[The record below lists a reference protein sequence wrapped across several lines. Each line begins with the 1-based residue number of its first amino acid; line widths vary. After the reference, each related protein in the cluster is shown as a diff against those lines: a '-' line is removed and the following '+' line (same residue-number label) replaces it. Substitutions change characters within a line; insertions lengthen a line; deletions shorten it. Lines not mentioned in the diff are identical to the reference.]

1 MTLRRLMLT
10 LGPGILFASTAI
22 GTSHLVQATRAGADY
37 GFALLWAVI
46 AANIAKYPFFEFGT
60 RYANATGTS
69 LVAGYRTFGRWASWA
84 YLVLTALTCA
94 FVMGGVGIV
103 TAAFLDHLFGASATL
118 GFNATPHVAVVTFT
132 GCVTVLLLGRYAA
145 LDKVIKAISILL
157 LVGTVGATLGALM
170 HTPVSAVPPAPAGF
184 NPWRGAEFTFLIALL
199 GWMPSAV
206 DLSPWISI
214 WTLERYKQTGFK
226 PSLRGAV
233 REFNLGYAFCIVLA
247 LCFLLLGALLLR
259 THDMALPSGTA
270 AFAAGI
276 IGLYTEVLGAWS
288 TPFVGSAAFAAMLG
302 TCIACLDGFS
312 RSFGHGIAALRDAEV
327 QPRHERISL
336 VLISLGALL
345 LIIVFPKDIRTLLDF
360 GNILSFCV
368 APPSAL
374 AMLLLVTRKQFPAE
388 ARPGWV
394 LQITAWLGLAFLLA
408 LTGLY
413 LAHIIGG

>member
-37 GFALLWAVI
+37 GFALLWAVL

-69 LVAGYRTFGRWASWA
+69 LVAGYRTFGQWASWT
-84 YLVLTALTCA
+84 YLILTALTCA

-118 GFNATPHVAVVTFT
+118 GFNATPHVAVVTFSS
-132 GCVTVLLLGRYAA
+132 CVGVLMLGRYSA
-145 LDKVIKAISILL
+145 LDKVIKAISIVLL
-157 LVGTVGATLGALM
+157 IGTVGATIGALF
-170 HTPVSAVPPAPAGF
+170 HTPLSAVPPAPAGF

-206 DLSPWISI
+206 DLSPWTSI
-214 WTLERYKQTGFK
+214 WTLERYRQTGFK
-226 PSLRGAV
+226 PTLRDAV
-233 REFNLGYAFCIVLA
+233 REFNLGYAFCILLA

-259 THDMALPSGTA
+259 TEDMALPSGTA

-327 QPRHERISL
+327 QPRHERTSL
-336 VLISLGALL
+336 VLISIGALL
-345 LIIVFPKDIRTLLDF
+345 LIIVFPEDIRTLLDF

-368 APPSAL
+368 APPAAL
-374 AMLLLVTRKQFPAE
+374 AMLILVTRKRFPKE
-388 ARPGWV
+388 ARPGRA
-394 LQITAWLGLAFLLA
+394 LLITAVLGLGFLMT
-408 LTGLY
+408 LTVLY
-413 LAHIIGG
+413 LRHVMG

>member
-37 GFALLWAVI
+37 GFALLWAVL

-69 LVAGYRTFGRWASWA
+69 LVAGYRTFGRWASWT
-84 YLVLTALTCA
+84 YLILTTLTCA

-118 GFNATPHVAVVTFT
+118 GFNATPHVAVVTFSA
-132 GCVTVLLLGRYAA
+132 CVGVLLLGRYSA
-145 LDKVIKAISILL
+145 LDKVIKAISIVLL
-157 LVGTVGATLGALM
+157 IGTVGATIGALF
-170 HTPVSAVPPAPAGF
+170 HTPLSAVPPAPAGF

-206 DLSPWISI
+206 DLSPWTSI
-214 WTLERYKQTGFK
+214 WTLERYRQTGFK
-226 PSLRGAV
+226 PTLRDAV
-233 REFNLGYAFCIVLA
+233 REFNLGYAFCILLA

-259 THDMALPSGTA
+259 TEDMALPSGTA

-327 QPRHERISL
+327 QPRHEKVSL
-336 VLISLGALL
+336 VLISIGALL
-345 LIIVFPKDIRTLLDF
+345 LIVVFPEDIRTLLDF

-368 APPSAL
+368 APPAAL
-374 AMLLLVTRKQFPAE
+374 AMLVLVTRRRFPKE
-388 ARPGWV
+388 ARPGRTLV
-394 LQITAWLGLAFLLA
+394 ITAVLGLGFLMA
-408 LTGLY
+408 LTVLY
-413 LAHIIGG
+413 LRHVMG

>member
-37 GFALLWAVI
+37 GFALLWAVL

-69 LVAGYRTFGRWASWA
+69 LVAGYRTFGRWASWT
-84 YLVLTALTCA
+84 YLILTALTCA

-118 GFNATPHVAVVTFT
+118 GFNATPHVAVVTFSS
-132 GCVTVLLLGRYAA
+132 CVGVLMLGRYSA
-145 LDKVIKAISILL
+145 LDKVIKAISIVLL
-157 LVGTVGATLGALM
+157 IGTVGATIGALF
-170 HTPVSAVPPAPAGF
+170 HTPLSAVPLAPAGF

-206 DLSPWISI
+206 DLSPWTSI
-214 WTLERYKQTGFK
+214 WTLERYRQTGFK
-226 PSLRGAV
+226 PTLRDAV
-233 REFNLGYAFCIVLA
+233 REFNLGYAFCILLA

-259 THDMALPSGTA
+259 TEDMALPSGTA

-327 QPRHERISL
+327 QPRHEKVSL
-336 VLISLGALL
+336 VLISIGALL
-345 LIIVFPKDIRTLLDF
+345 LIIVFPEDIRTLLDF

-368 APPSAL
+368 APPAAL
-374 AMLLLVTRKQFPAE
+374 AMLVLVTRKRFPAE
-388 ARPGWV
+388 ARPGRALV
-394 LQITAWLGLAFLLA
+394 ITAVLGLGFLMA
-408 LTGLY
+408 LTVLY
-413 LAHIIGG
+413 LRHVMG

>member
-1 MTLRRLMLT
+1 MTFRRLMLT

-37 GFALLWAVI
+37 GFALLWAVL

-69 LVAGYRTFGRWASWA
+69 LVAGYRTFGRWASWT
-84 YLVLTALTCA
+84 YLILTALTCA

-118 GFNATPHVAVVTFT
+118 GFNATPHVAVATFSA
-132 GCVTVLLLGRYAA
+132 CVGVLMLGRYSA
-145 LDKVIKAISILL
+145 LDKVIKAISIVLL
-157 LVGTVGATLGALM
+157 IGTVGATIGALL
-170 HTPVSAVPPAPAGF
+170 HTPLSAVPPAPAEF

-214 WTLERYKQTGFK
+214 WTLERYQQTGFK
-226 PSLRGAV
+226 PTLRDAV
-233 REFNLGYAFCIVLA
+233 REFNLGYALCILLA

-259 THDMALPSGTA
+259 TQDMALPSGTA

-312 RSFGHGIAALRDAEV
+312 RSFSHGIAALRDAEV
-327 QPRHERISL
+327 QPRHETVSL
-336 VLISLGALL
+336 ILISIGALL
-345 LIIVFPKDIRTLLDF
+345 LIIVFPEDIRTLLDF

-368 APPSAL
+368 APPAAL
-374 AMLLLVTRKQFPAE
+374 AMLVLVTRKRFPKE
-388 ARPGWV
+388 ARPGRALV
-394 LQITAWLGLAFLLA
+394 ITAVLGLGFLMA
-408 LTGLY
+408 LTILY
-413 LAHIIGG
+413 LRHVMG

>member
-37 GFALLWAVI
+37 GFALLWAVL

-69 LVAGYRTFGRWASWA
+69 LVAGYRTFGRWASWT
-84 YLVLTALTCA
+84 YLILTALTCA

-118 GFNATPHVAVVTFT
+118 GFNATPHVAVATFSA
-132 GCVTVLLLGRYAA
+132 CVGVLMLGRYSA
-145 LDKVIKAISILL
+145 LDKVIKAISIVLL
-157 LVGTVGATLGALM
+157 IGTVGATIGALL
-170 HTPVSAVPPAPAGF
+170 HTPLSAVPPAPAEF

-214 WTLERYKQTGFK
+214 WTLERYQQTGFK
-226 PSLRGAV
+226 PTLRDAV
-233 REFNLGYAFCIVLA
+233 REFNLGYALCILLA

-259 THDMALPSGTA
+259 TQDMALPSGTA

-312 RSFGHGIAALRDAEV
+312 RSFSHGIAALRDAEV
-327 QPRHERISL
+327 QPRHETVSL
-336 VLISLGALL
+336 ILISIGALL
-345 LIIVFPKDIRTLLDF
+345 LIIVFPEDIRTLLDF

-368 APPSAL
+368 APPAAL
-374 AMLLLVTRKQFPAE
+374 AMLVLVTRKRFPKE
-388 ARPGWV
+388 ARPGRALV
-394 LQITAWLGLAFLLA
+394 ITAVLGLGFLMA
-408 LTGLY
+408 LTILY
-413 LAHIIGG
+413 LRHVMG

>member
-1 MTLRRLMLT
+1 MNLRRILLT

-37 GFALLWAVI
+37 GFALLWAVL

-69 LVAGYRTFGRWASWA
+69 LIAGYRTFGKWASWT
-84 YLVLTALTCA
+84 YLILTTLTCA

-103 TAAFLDHLFGASATL
+103 TASFLDHLFGASQSL

-132 GCVTVLLLGRYAA
+132 VCVGVLFVGRFAA
-145 LDKVIKAISILL
+145 LDKVIKAISLVLL
-157 LVGTVGATLGALM
+157 IGTIGATAGALL
-170 HTPVSAVPPAPAGF
+170 HTPISAVPPAPASF
-184 NPWRGAEFTFLIALL
+184 NPWQGAEFTFLIALL

-206 DLSPWISI
+206 DLSPWVSI
-214 WTLERYKQTGFK
+214 WTLERYRQTGFT
-226 PSLRGAV
+226 PRLRSAL
-233 REFNLGYAFCIVLA
+233 REFNLGYAFCVVLA

-259 THDMALPSGTA
+259 THEMALPSGTA

-276 IGLYTEVLGAWS
+276 TALYTEVLGPWS
-288 TPFVGSAAFAAMLG
+288 APFVASAAFAAMLG

-312 RSFGHGIAALRDAEV
+312 RSFSHGIAALRDAPV
-327 QPRHERISL
+327 HLSHERTSL

-345 LIIVFPKDIRTLLDF
+345 LIIAFPKDIRTLLDL
-360 GNILSFCV
+360 GNILSFCI

-374 AMLLLVTRKQFPAE
+374 AMLILVTRHQFPE
-388 ARPGWV
+388 GARPKPW
-394 LQITAWLGLAFLLA
+394 LRWTAYLGLAFLLG
-408 LTGLY
+408 LTL
-413 LAHIIGG
+413 LFLRSLW

>member
-37 GFALLWAVI
+37 GFALLWAVL

-69 LVAGYRTFGRWASWA
+69 LVAGYRTFGRWASWT
-84 YLVLTALTCA
+84 YLILTALTCA

-118 GFNATPHVAVVTFT
+118 GFNATPHVAVVTFSS
-132 GCVTVLLLGRYAA
+132 CVGVLMLGRYSA
-145 LDKVIKAISILL
+145 LDKVIKAISIVLL
-157 LVGTVGATLGALM
+157 IGTVGATIGALF
-170 HTPVSAVPPAPAGF
+170 HTPLSAVPPAPAGF

-206 DLSPWISI
+206 DLSPWTSI
-214 WTLERYKQTGFK
+214 WTLERYRQTGFK
-226 PSLRGAV
+226 PTLRDAV
-233 REFNLGYAFCIVLA
+233 REFNLGYAFCILLA

-259 THDMALPSGTA
+259 TEDMALPSGTA

-327 QPRHERISL
+327 QPRHEKASL
-336 VLISLGALL
+336 VLISIGALL
-345 LIIVFPKDIRTLLDF
+345 LIIVFPEDIRTLLDF

-368 APPSAL
+368 APPAAL
-374 AMLLLVTRKQFPAE
+374 AMLVLVTRKRFPEE
-388 ARPGWV
+388 ARPGRALV
-394 LQITAWLGLAFLLA
+394 ITAVLGLGFLMA
-408 LTGLY
+408 LTVLY
-413 LAHIIGG
+413 LRHVMG

>member
-37 GFALLWAVI
+37 GFALLWAVL

-69 LVAGYRTFGRWASWA
+69 LVAGYRTFGRWASWT
-84 YLVLTALTCA
+84 YLILTTLTCA

-118 GFNATPHVAVVTFT
+118 GFNATPHVAVVTFSA
-132 GCVTVLLLGRYAA
+132 CVGVLMLGRYSA
-145 LDKVIKAISILL
+145 LDKVIKAISIVLL
-157 LVGTVGATLGALM
+157 IGTVGATIGALF
-170 HTPVSAVPPAPAGF
+170 HTPLSAVPPAPAGF

-206 DLSPWISI
+206 DLSPWTSI
-214 WTLERYKQTGFK
+214 WTLERYRQTGFK
-226 PSLRGAV
+226 PTLRDAV
-233 REFNLGYAFCIVLA
+233 REFNLGYAFCILLA

-259 THDMALPSGTA
+259 TEDMALPSGTA

-312 RSFGHGIAALRDAEV
+312 RSFSHGIAALRDAEV
-327 QPRHERISL
+327 QPRHEKVSL
-336 VLISLGALL
+336 VLISIGALL
-345 LIIVFPKDIRTLLDF
+345 LIIVFPEDIRTLLDF

-368 APPSAL
+368 APPAAL
-374 AMLLLVTRKQFPAE
+374 AMLVLVTRKRFPKE
-388 ARPGWV
+388 ARPGRALV
-394 LQITAWLGLAFLLA
+394 ITAVLGLGFLMA
-408 LTGLY
+408 LTVLY
-413 LAHIIGG
+413 LRHVMG

>member
-37 GFALLWAVI
+37 GFALLWAVL

-69 LVAGYRTFGRWASWA
+69 LVAGYRTFGRWASWT
-84 YLVLTALTCA
+84 YLILTTLTCA

-118 GFNATPHVAVVTFT
+118 GFNATPHVAVVTFSA
-132 GCVTVLLLGRYAA
+132 CVGVLMLGRYSA
-145 LDKVIKAISILL
+145 LDKVIKAISIVLL
-157 LVGTVGATLGALM
+157 IGTVGATIGALF
-170 HTPVSAVPPAPAGF
+170 HTPLSAVPPAPAGF

-206 DLSPWISI
+206 DLSPWTSI
-214 WTLERYKQTGFK
+214 WTLERYRQTGFK
-226 PSLRGAV
+226 PTLRDAV
-233 REFNLGYAFCIVLA
+233 REFNLGYAFCILLA

-259 THDMALPSGTA
+259 TEDMALPSGTA

-327 QPRHERISL
+327 QPRHEKVSL
-336 VLISLGALL
+336 VLISIGALL
-345 LIIVFPKDIRTLLDF
+345 LIIVFPEDIRTLLDF

-368 APPSAL
+368 APPAAL
-374 AMLLLVTRKQFPAE
+374 AMLVLVTRKRFPKE
-388 ARPGWV
+388 ARPGSALV
-394 LQITAWLGLAFLLA
+394 ITAVLGLGFLMA
-408 LTGLY
+408 LTVLY
-413 LAHIIGG
+413 LRHVMG

>member
-1 MTLRRLMLT
+1 MTFRRLMLT

-37 GFALLWAVI
+37 GFALLWAVL

-69 LVAGYRTFGRWASWA
+69 LVAGYRTFGRWASWT
-84 YLVLTALTCA
+84 YLILTALTCA

-118 GFNATPHVAVVTFT
+118 GFNATPHVAVATFSA
-132 GCVTVLLLGRYAA
+132 CVGVLMLGRYSA
-145 LDKVIKAISILL
+145 LDKVIKAISIVLL
-157 LVGTVGATLGALM
+157 IGTVGATIGALL
-170 HTPVSAVPPAPAGF
+170 HTPLSAVPPAPAEF

-214 WTLERYKQTGFK
+214 WTLERYQQTGFK
-226 PSLRGAV
+226 PTLRDAV
-233 REFNLGYAFCIVLA
+233 REFNLGYALCILLA

-259 THDMALPSGTA
+259 TQDMALPSGTA

-312 RSFGHGIAALRDAEV
+312 RSFSHGIAALRDAEV
-327 QPRHERISL
+327 QPRHETVSL
-336 VLISLGALL
+336 ILISIGALL
-345 LIIVFPKDIRTLLDF
+345 LIIVFPEDIRTLLDF

-368 APPSAL
+368 APPAAL
-374 AMLLLVTRKQFPAE
+374 AMLVLVTRKHFPKE
-388 ARPGWV
+388 ARPGRALV
-394 LQITAWLGLAFLLA
+394 ITAVLGLGFLMA
-408 LTGLY
+408 LTILY
-413 LAHIIGG
+413 LRHVMG

>member
-37 GFALLWAVI
+37 GFALLWAVL

-69 LVAGYRTFGRWASWA
+69 LVAGYRTFGRWASWT
-84 YLVLTALTCA
+84 YLILTTLTCA

-118 GFNATPHVAVVTFT
+118 GFNATPHVAVVTFSA
-132 GCVTVLLLGRYAA
+132 CVGVLMLGRYSA
-145 LDKVIKAISILL
+145 LDKVIKAISIVLL
-157 LVGTVGATLGALM
+157 IGTVGATIGALF
-170 HTPVSAVPPAPAGF
+170 HTPLSAVPPAPAGF

-206 DLSPWISI
+206 DLSPWTSI
-214 WTLERYKQTGFK
+214 WTLERYRQTGFK
-226 PSLRGAV
+226 PTLRDAV
-233 REFNLGYAFCIVLA
+233 REFNLGYAFCILLA

-259 THDMALPSGTA
+259 TEDMALPSGTA
-270 AFAAGI
+270 AFATGI

-312 RSFGHGIAALRDAEV
+312 RSFSHGIAALRDAEV
-327 QPRHERISL
+327 QPRHEKVSL
-336 VLISLGALL
+336 VLISIGALL
-345 LIIVFPKDIRTLLDF
+345 LIIVFPEDIRTLLDF

-368 APPSAL
+368 APPAAL
-374 AMLLLVTRKQFPAE
+374 AMLVLVTRKRFPKE
-388 ARPGWV
+388 ARPGRALV
-394 LQITAWLGLAFLLA
+394 ITAVLGLGFLMA
-408 LTGLY
+408 LTVLY
-413 LAHIIGG
+413 LRHVMG

>member
-37 GFALLWAVI
+37 GFALLWAVL

-69 LVAGYRTFGRWASWA
+69 LVAGYRTFGRWASWT
-84 YLVLTALTCA
+84 YLILTALTCA

-103 TAAFLDHLFGASATL
+103 TAAFLDHLFGVSATL
-118 GFNATPHVAVVTFT
+118 GFNATPHVAVATFSA
-132 GCVTVLLLGRYAA
+132 CVGVLMLGRYSA
-145 LDKVIKAISILL
+145 LDKVIKAISVVLL
-157 LVGTVGATLGALM
+157 IGTVGATIGALL
-170 HTPVSAVPPAPAGF
+170 HTPISSVPPAPTGF
-184 NPWRGAEFTFLIALL
+184 NPWYGAEFTFLIALL

-214 WTLERYKQTGFK
+214 WTLERYQQTGFK
-226 PSLRGAV
+226 PTLRDAV
-233 REFNLGYAFCIVLA
+233 REFNLGYAFCILLA

-259 THDMALPSGTA
+259 TEDMTLPSGTA

-276 IGLYTEVLGAWS
+276 IGLYTEVLGTWS

-327 QPRHERISL
+327 QPRHERVSL
-336 VLISLGALL
+336 VLISIGALL
-345 LIIVFPKDIRTLLDF
+345 LIIVFPEDIRTLLDF

-368 APPSAL
+368 APPAAL
-374 AMLLLVTRKQFPAE
+374 AMLILVTQKRFPKE
-388 ARPGWV
+388 ARPGRA
-394 LQITAWLGLAFLLA
+394 LQITAVLGLGFLMT
-408 LTGLY
+408 LTVLY
-413 LAHIIGG
+413 LRHVMG

>member
-22 GTSHLVQATRAGADY
+22 GTSHLVQATRAGADF
-37 GFALLWAVI
+37 GFALLWAVL

-69 LVAGYRTFGRWASWA
+69 LIAGYRTFGHWASWS
-84 YLVLTALTCA
+84 YLLLTALTCA

-103 TAAFLDHLFGASATL
+103 TAAFLDHLFGASKAL
-118 GFNATPHVAVVTFT
+118 GFNATPHVAVATFS
-132 GCVTVLLLGRYAA
+132 GCVAVLMLGRYSA
-145 LDKVIKAISILL
+145 LDKVIKAISLVL
-157 LVGTVGATLGALM
+157 LVGTVGATIGALM
-170 HTPVSAVPPAPAGF
+170 HTPISAVPQTPTNF

-226 PSLRGAV
+226 PALRDAV
-233 REFNLGYAFCIVLA
+233 REFNLGYAFCILLA
-247 LCFLLLGALLLR
+247 LCFLLLGALLLH
-259 THDMALPSGTA
+259 TNDVTLPSGTA

-276 IGLYTEVLGAWS
+276 IGLYTEVLGSWS

-312 RSFGHGIAALRDAEV
+312 RSFSHGIAALRDTEV
-327 QPRHERISL
+327 KTRHEHTSL
-336 VLISLGALL
+336 VLISLGALI
-345 LIIVFPKDIRTLLDF
+345 LIIVFPQDIRTLLDF
-360 GNILSFCV
+360 GNIVSFCV

-374 AMLLLVTRKQFPAE
+374 AMLILVTRKQFPKA
-388 ARPGWV
+388 ARPNRW
-394 LQITAWLGLAFLLA
+394 LTWTAILGLGFLLV
-408 LTGLY
+408 LTVLY
-413 LAHIIGG
+413 LQHVMR